1 MLYRIAAVPA
11 APRTTGPLFQNIL
24 VLTRR
29 AVDCSGTTG
38 MGFLRRLSQEDA
50 AVRAL
55 VAFALEGERLAL
67 SRLFKHARNAAGEAL
82 CQERIQSMLLS
93 YALDNTTRGR
103 PCVLV
108 CASARARRRVL
119 DSVVAT
125 LRRCAPAVP
134 VAYPSES
141 SGSWEAVAER
151 GGERR
156 RMERLARRLWVSLCP
171 DCQESQR
178 EAANNVGSAL
188 RVASAEK
195 PGLVVIVDGADEDV
209 FLALTSDTACA
220 RARLGAVRL
229 IAGVREVPR
238 GASQQ
243 FLLCTNEED
252 EVVQCDEA
260 RSFDGHLTAPALRST
275 AYGLSL
281 EDLAALG
288 EDALS
293 PTLTAGLR
301 EIGTGRFFLAR
312 TECHLEF
319 AKWAL
324 EESMRGEVALERR
337 LRLRDDAMLCATRC
351 LSIDKAATDVLLRC
365 TTDKLALGEWIRD
378 VGSDDELCAR
388 WADVGDR
395 DAVERSLPQTR
406 RAGELLSLAGHF
418 KAARSVLDTAAAR
431 SEKSSTEYAFAI
443 LGVARNEIRY
453 WDSRRDWGSPLDLS
467 LLMDAS
473 QHAVTAL
480 KKIDSDSVEYYQ
492 AVTDRANA
500 HFKAGCV
507 SSPEK
512 AKYHYE
518 LANQLADDVVMRL
531 GEHSPVW
538 RRRKVA
544 AGALLVKGVTRMCEA
559 HAAEAMHESGSTE
572 AALDALHLFYQAE
585 LRLHDVV
592 GPFSELSIFTHG
604 NLGECYLHAFGL
616 LALGLVH
623 ERRACLVALKVFGP
637 SHPNAARKVVEF
649 ASTLTHLGAT
659 ELSHLALNRRFNRLT
674 NRRLFTAFHDFDT
687 RSAPRPAFHGF
698 RSITSLNQ
706 PTQALT
712 FRQLRA
718 FLTNHVPDIF
728 WTDLLDDDDL
738 HPLLLTQSLDEQR
751 FDLSEPLLVNR

>member
-1 MLYRIAAVPA
+1 MIETAAK
-11 APRTTGPLFQNIL
+11 NIL
-24 VLTRR
+24 SLVDVSSPE
-29 AVDCSGTTG
+29 AVQPV
-38 MGFLRRLSQEDA
+38 MGFRRCLRNEDA
-50 AVRAL
+50 AVREL

-67 SRLFKHARNAAGEAL
+67 CRLFKNARNVASEAL

-93 YALDNTTRGR
+93 YALDNATRGH
-103 PCVLV
+103 PCVLI

-119 DSVVAT
+119 DRVVAT

-141 SGSWEAVAER
+141 AGSWEAVAER

-171 DCQESQR
+171 DCEESQR

-188 RVASAEK
+188 RVASPEK
-195 PGLVVIVDGADEDV
+195 PGLVVVVDGADQDV

-220 RARLGAVRL
+220 RARLGAVRS
-229 IAGVREVPR
+229 IAGVREEPR

-243 FLLCTNEED
+243 YWLDTNEED
-252 EVVQCDEA
+252 EAAQCDEA
-260 RSFDGHLTAPALRST
+260 RSFDGRLTAPALSST
-275 AYGLSL
+275 AYGLSH

-288 EDALS
+288 EDTFS
-293 PTLTAGLR
+293 PTVTAGLH
-301 EIGTGRFFLAR
+301 EIGPGRFFLAR
-312 TECHLEF
+312 TEAHLEF

-324 EESMRGEVALERR
+324 GESMRSEVALERR

-351 LSIDKAATDVLLRC
+351 LSVDKEATDVLLRC
-365 TTDKLALGEWIRD
+365 TTDELALGEWTRE

-406 RAGELLSLAGHF
+406 RAGELLSLAGRF
-418 KAARSVLDTAAAR
+418 KAARSVLDTAAAC
-431 SEKSSTEYAFAI
+431 SEKTSTEYALAI

-473 QHAVTAL
+473 EHAVTAL
-480 KKIDSDSVEYYQ
+480 ERIDNNSVEYYQ

-507 SSPEK
+507 SPPDR
-512 AKYHYE
+512 ARYHFG
-518 LANQLADDVVMRL
+518 LANQLADDVVTRL
-531 GEHSPVW
+531 GEHSSVW

-559 HAAEAMHESGSTE
+559 HAAEARDEPGSTE
-572 AALDALHLFYQAE
+572 AALDALRLFYQAE

-674 NRRLFTAFHDFDT
+674 NRRLFAAFHDFDT

-698 RSITSLNQ
+698 RSITSLDQ

-712 FRQLRA
+712 FSRLRT
-718 FLTNHVPDIF
+718 FLTKHVPDIF

-738 HPLLLTQSLDEQR
+738 HPLLLTQSLDQQP
-751 FDLSEPLLVNR
+751 LHAAEPLLVIR